1 MPYYHKEIHDIEL
14 ELINLAGQYTY
25 NVTTPD
31 LAATDICLCAKSKV
45 NKLRSKGPDNC
56 KLEDV
61 LEARRILE
69 RTVAECKQL

>member
-14 ELINLAGQYTY
+14 ELINLAGQYAYCT
-25 NVTTPD
+25 VPD
-31 LAATDICLCAKSKV
+31 LEAISACRRSEYKV